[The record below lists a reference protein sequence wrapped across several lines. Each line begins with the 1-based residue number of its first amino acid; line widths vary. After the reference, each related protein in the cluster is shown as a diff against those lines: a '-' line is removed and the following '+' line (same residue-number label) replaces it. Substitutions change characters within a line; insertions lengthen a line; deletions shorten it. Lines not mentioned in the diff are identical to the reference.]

1 MSAKAST
8 PVRPR
13 VLTEPLGGSPLS
25 LAVQARRLP
34 ADLQLWRPSSQDAWR
49 AHADRV
55 RHGASAQWLDAI
67 RPAIAASGV
76 AAKRL
81 ERVAGVGGG
90 AGGGTDR
97 GIVVTTGQQPGL
109 FGGPLYTLAKA
120 LSALGLAD
128 ALERTLGIPAAP
140 VFWAATDD
148 ADFLEACVAH
158 VADAE
163 GLRELKLDG
172 RPPAGTPMADVP
184 LGDMKALLEQLRK
197 ASGSAAHSAF
207 FELAP
212 TSFAGKR
219 TLGEAYVLLL
229 RGLLEPLGIAVMDA
243 SHPSV
248 RDAARPILTEAL
260 ERAPDIAVATAD
272 RAAAI
277 RRAGFEPQ
285 VEDDRGLSLVFV
297 IEKGIKR
304 RLSVEE
310 SRALARAVSPGTA
323 LSPNVLLRPVV
334 ERALLPTV
342 AYVAGPGELAYFTQ
356 ANAVAAALDREP
368 VVGVPRWSCTVI
380 EPFAERALR
389 RLGVEYL
396 EVRNLHALERRL
408 ATASLPEGVAAS
420 WKRLQEHVHS
430 SVRELAA
437 AVESES
443 LMPPTVM
450 EGLERS
456 LAHRLTRAER
466 RLIAAAKR
474 RDERVRRDLAVLSAA
489 LFPHGQRQE
498 RVLNYIPML
507 ARSGEALLDEMRAA
521 AATHARSLLDAERPE
536 PVAAR

>member
-13 VLTEPLGGSPLS
+13 VITEPLGGSSLS

-34 ADLQLWRPSSQDAWR
+34 TDLQLWRPSSLGAWKE
-49 AHADRV
+49 HADRV
-55 RHGASAQWLDAI
+55 RNGASAQWLDGI
-67 RPAIAASGV
+67 RPAIAASGL

-81 ERVAGVGGG
+81 ERVAGGEGQGGG
-90 AGGGTDR
+90 SER
-97 GIVVTTGQQPGL
+97 GIVVSTGQQPGL

-128 ALERTLGIPAAP
+128 ALERKLGIPAAP

-158 VADAE
+158 VGDAN
-163 GLRELKLDG
+163 GLQELKLDG
-172 RPPAGTPMADVP
+172 RPPAGTPMAAVP
-184 LGDMKALLEQLRK
+184 LGDATALLAQLRN

-207 FELAP
+207 FELAR
-212 TSFAGKR
+212 TSFTGKR

-243 SHPSV
+243 SHPAV

-260 ERAPDIAVATAD
+260 ARAPDIAVATAE
-272 RAAAI
+272 RASAI

-304 RLSVEE
+304 RLTVDEARS
-310 SRALARAVSPGTA
+310 LAGAVTPKTA

-356 ANAVAAALDREP
+356 ANAVAAAFGREP
-368 VVGVPRWSCTVI
+368 VVGVPRWSCTII

-396 EVRNLHALERRL
+396 EVRDIHALERRL
-408 ATASLPEGVAAS
+408 ATASLPESVAAA
-420 WKRLQEHVHS
+420 WKRLQEQVHA
-430 SVRELAA
+430 SVRELGA
-437 AVESES
+437 AVQSAA
-443 LMPPTVM
+443 LMPPTVI
-450 EGLERS
+450 EGLEHS
-456 LAHRLTRAER
+456 LAHRLSRAER

-474 RDERVRRDLAVLSAA
+474 RDDRVRRDLAVLSAA
-489 LFPHGQRQE
+489 LFPHGHRQE

-507 ARSGEALLDEMRAA
+507 ARSGEALLDEMRGA
-521 AATHARSLLDAERPE
+521 AATHALSLLDAEGPE
-536 PVAAR
+536 PVATR